1 MARKLPQ
8 NVQLCTRGT
17 THLSLQTHTSLQKFL
32 TRSRSCWLTLDRLS
46 PRPPLACSP
55 LNESKEFEHT
65 EMFMFTQP
73 GHTVSMPHLLSI
85 TKKCNEPIIGMYSL

>member
-1 MARKLPQ
+1 MVQAEAQCMARKLPQ

-17 THLSLQTHTSLQKFL
+17 TRLSLQTHTSLQKFL

-73 GHTVSMPHLLSI
+73 GMIQCLCHICSQ
-85 TKKCNEPIIGMYSL
+85 